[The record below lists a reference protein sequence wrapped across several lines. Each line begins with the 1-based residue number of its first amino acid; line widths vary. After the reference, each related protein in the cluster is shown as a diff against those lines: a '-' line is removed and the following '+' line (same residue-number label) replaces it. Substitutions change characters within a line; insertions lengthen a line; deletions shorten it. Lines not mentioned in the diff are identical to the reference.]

1 MDTKF
6 NQNLLW
12 KKIFLYTNYRNLSKE
27 HKVFVDI
34 LFADILSITSK
45 ENGSDY
51 SDYTSQVYSLK
62 KYDVNSLKTNDRYWL
77 IDNNLGLVFTGVY
90 GGHEFLRPP
99 LTIMHF
105 FVKGL
110 LTYEQ
115 INKLN
120 SEYNVFIN
128 NPSKRSQF
136 SDIFT
141 GMHLG
146 IYESGAELD
155 RETGEGNV
163 IVADGYPFYSLG
175 QETIKS
181 QYRIDSID
189 YEKEEATLDFLN
201 LIKEV

>member
-6 NQNLLW
+6 NQDLLW

-27 HKVFVDI
+27 HKVFVDT
-34 LFADILSITSK
+34 LFADILSVTSK
-45 ENGSDY
+45 ENRTDY

-62 KYDVNSLKTNDRYWL
+62 KYDINSLKTNDRYWL

-105 FVKGL
+105 FVSGM
-110 LTYEQ
+110 LTDEQ
-115 INKLN
+115 INKFN

-128 NPSKRSQF
+128 NPSKRSQL

-141 GMHLG
+141 GMHFG

-163 IVADGYPFYSLG
+163 IVADGYPFSSLG